1 VIGGWTVWRRR
12 AWVVAA
18 ACGLLVANLA
28 FFLWYRSTARLR
40 AEGLEKERAALA
52 ADMASKEQEAR
63 RLTGQRDRIA
73 QVSQAIQEFY
83 GKRVGRRREALAPLV
98 DEIHGVFRR
107 TGVFPAQISYA
118 TAPVESLSLTEMLVS
133 FGYATDYPTFK
144 KLLAAIEADPHW
156 IAVRQVSVTRDT
168 TTPSAVQMHMVVATY
183 FAGEDAAAGPRG
195 PRRPA
200 AAGEGRRAAGGGAR
214 KTAP

>member
-1 VIGGWTVWRRR
+1 MIGSWTVWRRR

-18 ACGLLVANLA
+18 ACGFLVANLA

-40 AEGLEKERAALA
+40 AGGLEKERAALA
-52 ADMASKEQEAR
+52 TDTAAKEQEAR

-98 DEIHGVFRR
+98 DEMHGVFRR

-144 KLLAAIEADPHW
+144 KLLADYPKSELRGSAEWMLENMRTEAVPDFDLPGG
-156 IAVRQVSVTRDT
+156 VKRSPGSSGEGNQK
-168 TTPSAVQMHMVVATY
+168 PSAPPENQEPNATP
-183 FAGEDAAAGPRG
+183 GN
-195 PRRPA
+195 
-200 AAGEGRRAAGGGAR
+200 R
-214 KTAP
+214 KPN